1 MSTADGQ
8 AWINELDRSD
18 QTSDLASVA
27 REHPD
32 TLVVAKPFQ
41 PSPRPDLALGP
52 IGSYASGQCPF
63 GCARG
68 EFMHAFERTT

>member
-1 MSTADGQ
+1 MSWHLATVSNSSVLPANIPVR
-8 AWINELDRSD
+8 WSFRS
-18 QTSDLASVA
+18 S
-27 REHPD
+27 
-32 TLVVAKPFQ
+32 FQ

-63 GCARG
+63 GSARG